1 MPGFSSLC
9 ALGFPIEPPQATRG
23 ASARCN
29 DRIAGFHSC
38 RDRRGE
44 LHPCFIPQSTVYA
57 PGAQRVY
64 THCMRRIA
72 AIALLCVFATL
83 LPAATALALAAPQQ
97 LLPICCR
104 AHGAHAC
111 VMGSLPNAA
120 PDAGPTLRQPGCPF
134 GQNLR
139 AVTTGS
145 ITADFTASTRLGL
158 VVISLHRQLMADA
171 VAARVLRRSAPRG
184 PPSSFSV

>member
-1 MPGFSSLC
+1 
-9 ALGFPIEPPQATRG
+9 
-23 ASARCN
+23 
-29 DRIAGFHSC
+29 
-38 RDRRGE
+38 
-44 LHPCFIPQSTVYA
+44 
-57 PGAQRVY
+57 
-64 THCMRRIA
+64 MRRIA
-72 AIALLCVFATL
+72 AIALLCVFAAL

-111 VMGSLPNAA
+111 VMGSLPSAS
-120 PDAGPTLRQPGCPF
+120 PDNGPVLRQPGCPF

-145 ITADFTASTRLGL
+145 ITADFTSRTRFGL
-158 VVISLHRQLMADA
+158 VAADIQRQLIADA
-171 VAARVLRRSAPRG
+171 VATRVLRRSAPRG